1 MALSI
6 AWQRLLWRLGGSGL
20 GTQANAVTYPGLVV
34 CEACDAVYR
43 RRPLAAGEAASCAR
57 CGAPVGRG
65 HWLDAE
71 GQLALAVAALV
82 CLLIGN
88 TADIVTLELNGVR
101 SAATLFESIAATWA
115 EGQQAVALLAGATA
129 VGFPLAV
136 ILLRLWVLGPLAAG
150 RRTPGFM
157 VAMRVL
163 RWVTRWSMVE
173 VFLLGTLVAI
183 VRSAGLAS
191 VLPGAGIFAY
201 LALTVLL
208 ATQQAAG
215 LHGLWQRADGL
226 PA

>member
-1 MALSI
+1 MNI
-6 AWQRLLWRLGGSGL
+6 AWQRLLWRLGWSGQ
-20 GTQANAVTYPGLVV
+20 GTQATAVTYPGLVV

-43 RRPLAAGEAASCAR
+43 RQPLAAREAANCAR

-65 HWLDAE
+65 QRLDAQS
-71 GQLALAVAALV
+71 QLALAVASLV
-82 CLLIGN
+82 CLVIGN
-88 TADIVTLELNGVR
+88 TADIVTLELRGVR
-101 SAATLFESIAATWA
+101 SAATLFEAIAATWT

-129 VGFPLAV
+129 IGFPLAV
-136 ILLRLWVLGPLAAG
+136 VLLRLWVLGPLTAG
-150 RRTPGFM
+150 RRAPSFV
-157 VAMRVL
+157 VAMRAL